1 MVRNLHFVP
10 ITGVVH
16 LPTSFGV
23 FLDVNERRIFLR
35 YSDTS
40 TSSRRFVP
48 GETVTLDVRRS
59 FAEVKGLIANRPRR
73 RRSAQL

>member
-1 MVRNLHFVP
+1 MASNGDDFVLV
-10 ITGVVH
+10 TGVVH

-40 TSSRRFVP
+40 TSPLRFVP
-48 GETVTLDVRRS
+48 GETVTLDVRRN
-59 FAEVKGLIANRPRR
+59 FAEAAESSRVDREREDQHG
-73 RRSAQL
+73 

>member
-1 MVRNLHFVP
+1 MATNADDFVL

-16 LPTSFGV
+16 LPTSLGV

-35 YSDTS
+35 YSDTA
-40 TSSRRFVP
+40 TSPLRFVP

-59 FAEVKGLIANRPRR
+59 FAEAEGVIKSRT
-73 RRSAQL
+73 